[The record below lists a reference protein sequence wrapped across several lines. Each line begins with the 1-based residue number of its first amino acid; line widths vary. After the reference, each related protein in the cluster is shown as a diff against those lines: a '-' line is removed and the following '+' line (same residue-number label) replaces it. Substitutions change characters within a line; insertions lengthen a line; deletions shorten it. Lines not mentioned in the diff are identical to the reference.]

1 MIRLTII
8 LALAL
13 SSPALAQTITGTARV
28 GDGDSLEVAGSE
40 VRLFGIDAPEYKQT
54 CQVNYLAWTCG
65 QDAASALRSLIDN
78 RPITC
83 ISRDKDVYGRT
94 VANCLI
100 DGQDVAAQMVARGFA
115 IVLENGQS
123 DYAAIEARAKV
134 LKTGIWASKFDMPA
148 DWRRAHPREPDTPRS
163 ASSTRWSAPVRSQ
176 PQGSGFMYRSCA
188 QARAAGAAP
197 MYRGQPGYNPN
208 LDGDNDGISCEPYRG
223 QR

>member
-13 SSPALAQTITGTARV
+13 SSPAVAQTITGTARA
-28 GDGDSLEVAGSE
+28 GDGDSFEVADSK

-54 CQVNYLAWTCG
+54 CQVNYSAWTCG
-65 QDAASALRSLIDN
+65 EDAASALRSLIDN

-83 ISRDKDVYGRT
+83 IPRDKDVYGRT

-115 IVLENGQS
+115 IVLGNGQS
-123 DYAAIEARAKV
+123 DYAVLEARAKAS
-134 LKTGIWASKFDMPA
+134 KTGIWASKFDMPV
-148 DWRRAHPREPDTPRS
+148 DWRRAHPREPDTMRS
-163 ASSTRWSAPVRSQ
+163 ASSTRSFARVRSQ
-176 PQGSGFMYRSCA
+176 PQGSGFMYRNCA

-197 MYRGQPGYNPN
+197 MHRGQPGYNPN
-208 LDGDNDGISCEPYRG
+208 LDGDNDGISCEPYRA
-223 QR
+223 RR

>member
-8 LALAL
+8 LALTL
-13 SSPALAQTITGTARV
+13 SSPALAETITGTARV
-28 GDGDSLEVAGSE
+28 GDGGSFRVAGSD
-40 VRLFGIDAPEYKQT
+40 VRLFGIDAPEYEQT
-54 CQVNYLAWTCG
+54 CQANYSAWTCG

-83 ISRDKDVYGRT
+83 IPRDKDVYGRT

-100 DGQDVAAQMVARGFA
+100 DGQDVAGQMVTRGFA

-123 DYAAIEARAKV
+123 DYAVLQARAKAS
-134 LKTGIWASKFDMPA
+134 KNGIWASKFDMPV
-148 DWRRAHPREPDTPRS
+148 DWRRTNSRQPDKMRS
-163 ASSTRWSAPVRSQ
+163 ATSTRSFARVRSQ
-176 PQGSGFMYRSCA
+176 TQGSGFMYRSCA

-208 LDGDNDGISCEPYRG
+208 LDGDNDGISCEPYHGR
-223 QR
+223 R